1 MLDLSKKRKKEEAM
15 ARVNM
20 VGGDVDSWIG
30 VYANCPN
37 LLRGLMFNNGLLW
50 SHSKLD
56 PVLKDLIRLKS
67 SNLNGCLY

>member
-1 MLDLSKKRKKEEAM
+1 MYKRQ
-15 ARVNM
+15 
-20 VGGDVDSWIG
+20 DVDSWIG

-67 SNLNGCLY
+67 SNLNGCQY

>member
-1 MLDLSKKRKKEEAM
+1 M
-15 ARVNM
+15 ARVSQ

-56 PVLKDLIRLKS
+56 PVLKDLMRLKS
-67 SNLNGCLY
+67 SNLNGCHY

>member
-1 MLDLSKKRKKEEAM
+1 M
-15 ARVNM
+15 ARVSQ

-50 SHSKLD
+50 SRQAHRAVIEAL
-56 PVLKDLIRLKS
+56 R
-67 SNLNGCLY
+67 

>member
-1 MLDLSKKRKKEEAM
+1 MLDLSKKRKKDEAM

-37 LLRGLMFNNGLLW
+37 LLRGLMFNNGLL
-50 SHSKLD
+50 
-56 PVLKDLIRLKS
+56 
-67 SNLNGCLY
+67 

>member
-1 MLDLSKKRKKEEAM
+1 MLDLSKKRKKDEAM